1 MYNAEVAPP
10 HLRGGMNI
18 LFQWFV
24 TIGIL
29 AAGLI
34 NYGCDYINGW
44 GWRLSLGLSAV
55 PGFIVFFGGII
66 MPESPTSLIER
77 GHYEKAHQVRPS
89 LSFTLQLKHVL
100 FCCILLGTVLVCC
113 CDFVPYL
120 HAH

>member
-55 PGFIVFFGGII
+55 PGFIVFIGGII

-77 GHYEKAHQVRPS
+77 GHYEKAHHVRPRFLPS
-89 LSFTLQLKHVL
+89 TLLHLFFYCADLNSFLCAVS
-100 FCCILLGTVLVCC
+100 I
-113 CDFVPYL
+113 P
-120 HAH
+120 